1 MASNIFLFAV
11 LAVMIVFMFTNNK
24 KRKAQAQKLQ
34 DTVVPGAYV
43 MLTSGIYGTVVKADE
58 ARLTIETTP
67 GTRLEVNR
75 LAVRQVEANAPVAA
89 KPAAQA
95 VAKAATKAAAKPA
108 AKAAPRATAV
118 KKPAA
123 KPAAKTATKK

>member
-1 MASNIFLFAV
+1 VASNIFLFAV

-43 MLTSGIYGTVVKADE
+43 MLTSGIYGTVVKVDE

-89 KPAAQA
+89 KPAATA
-95 VAKAATKAAAKPA
+95 VAKAASTAAKPA

>member
-1 MASNIFLFAV
+1 VASNIFLFAV

-43 MLTSGIYGTVVKADE
+43 MLTSGIYGTVVKVDE

-67 GTRLEVNR
+67 GTRLDVNR

-89 KPAAQA
+89 KPAATA
-95 VAKAATKAAAKPA
+95 VAKAASTAAKPA

>member
-43 MLTSGIYGTVVKADE
+43 MLTSGIYGNVVSVDE
-58 ARLTIETTP
+58 ARVTIETTP

-75 LAVRQVEANAPVAA
+75 LAVRQVEANAPVA
-89 KPAAQA
+89 P
-95 VAKAATKAAAKPA
+95 VAKKPA
-108 AKAAPRATAV
+108 AKSAAVAPAAKKPAARAVAV

-123 KPAAKTATKK
+123 KPAPKTSTKK

>member
-43 MLTSGIYGTVVKADE
+43 MLTSGIYGTVVKVDE

-89 KPAAQA
+89 KPAATA
-95 VAKAATKAAAKPA
+95 VAKAASTAAKPA